1 MCDLAVLFFNAGYI
15 QAKEA
20 LYNRFEKTS
29 DDGYEFCGQDQ
40 LIEIEGISGVLKVA
54 EVVGQ
59 RILEKNDWEESWHVD
74 NFQKKNKNL
83 SVYNELKKAGKK
95 NKFIAAYYKSILD
108 NKWTLPKRRKF
119 TTFSYN
125 LVKEKIE
132 TNKFRAISTNRANDL
147 STEEVTKLA
156 DELLMEKNQ
165 QKQELYL
172 RFFAKRKFPF
182 DYHSI
187 LKIASGKNPAKT
199 RLVEFSVEALKFFA
213 GKDIRQLGIDKLNSQ
228 KNPFAYL
235 NLLVSNYKK
244 GDNKLLNEIANR
256 SDNKDFIHS
265 VGFGFR
271 DIYEANNT
279 KECKEPL
286 EILYSKMNCGLCRKS
301 VVQLLLDNNVLSD
314 KILQEI
320 KFDSNE
326 ELQKLFKRT
335 KKNGR

>member
-1 MCDLAVLFFNAGYI
+1 M
-15 QAKEA
+15 
-20 LYNRFEKTS
+20 
-29 DDGYEFCGQDQ
+29 
-40 LIEIEGISGVLKVA
+40 LKVA

-172 RFFAKRKFPF
+172 RFFAKRKFPS

-213 GKDIRQLGIDKLNSQ
+213 GKDIRQLAIDKLNSQ

-314 KILQEI
+314 KILIQ
-320 KFDSNE
+320 
-326 ELQKLFKRT
+326 QY
-335 KKNGR
+335 